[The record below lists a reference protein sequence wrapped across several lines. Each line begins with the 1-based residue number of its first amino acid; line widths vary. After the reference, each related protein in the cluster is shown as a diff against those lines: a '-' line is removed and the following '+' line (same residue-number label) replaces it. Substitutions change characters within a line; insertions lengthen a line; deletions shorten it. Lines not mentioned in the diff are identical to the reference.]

1 MMRIAV
7 AEISQETDTFSPI
20 PSVVKDFEKSTLLFG
35 EEFLHKKIS
44 NNVPDGARVFF
55 SDKKDVELL
64 PILVAT
70 CVPSGK
76 LTDEAVEFFR
86 EKLVSGLE
94 DCLPLDGLFL
104 SLHGATVSESIDDV
118 SGYLLAAAREVVGP
132 DVLIVVPLD
141 HHANVTEQIIKS
153 ADVVVGH
160 ETQPHN
166 LFETGK
172 KAATTIYNLLKIM
185 KKRPIKAWVKIPM
198 ITPQDQFL
206 TSKDPMESWFDMAR
220 EMEDLE
226 EVISVSLFPMQP
238 WVDAREAGWAAVV
251 YTRNDEKMALDLA
264 NSLGNHA
271 WEKREEFWVSER
283 INPKSAILRT
293 AEGSEGLIIL
303 SDMGDAVYGGG
314 TGDSTCIL
322 KEILELDT
330 SALTYLPVV
339 DSEAVETAM
348 EIGLCEA
355 TLTIGGKNDPFS
367 QALRIEGKITAIS
380 EGLKLNTQRGM
391 ADLGKTVLFETG
403 NVRIVIM
410 ANRGYAINLPILY
423 THLGLKIEDAK
434 AVVLKTGSNFQY
446 FDSWRK
452 GLIRVDSPGTTQSNL
467 KDFTWK
473 NVPRPL
479 YPLDEMSFWK
489 AEARVSE

>member
-1 MMRIAV
+1 MLRIAV

-20 PSVVKDFEKSTLLFG
+20 PSIVNDFEKSTLLFG
-35 EEFLHKKIS
+35 DDFLHKKIS

-55 SDKKDVELL
+55 SKKKDVELL
-64 PILVAT
+64 PILMAT
-70 CVPSGK
+70 CVASGK
-76 LTDEAVEFFR
+76 LNDEAVDFFR

-104 SLHGATVSESIDDV
+104 SLHGATVSDSIDDV
-118 SGYLLAAAREVVGP
+118 SGYLLAAAREVVGSK
-132 DVLIVVPLD
+132 VLIVVPLD
-141 HHANVTEQIIKS
+141 HHANITELIVKT

-166 LFETGK
+166 LFGTGE
-172 KAATTIYNLLKIM
+172 KAATTIYTLLKN
-185 KKRPIKAWVKIPM
+185 KKLRPIKAWVKIPM

-206 TSKDPMESWFDMAR
+206 TNIDPMKSWFDMAR
-220 EMEDLE
+220 EMEGVE
-226 EVISVSLFPMQP
+226 EVVSVSLFPMQP

-251 YTRNDEKMALDLA
+251 YTRDDAKLALDLA

-283 INPKSAILRT
+283 IDPKSAILRS
-293 AEGSEGLIIL
+293 AEDSEGLIIL

-322 KEILELDT
+322 KELLELDT

-339 DSEAVETAM
+339 DSEAVETAR
-348 EIGLCEA
+348 EIGLREA

-367 QALRIEGKITAIS
+367 QPLRIKGKITAIS
-380 EGLKLNTQRGM
+380 EGLKLNTEIGLD
-391 ADLGKTVLFETG
+391 DLGKTVLFEAG
-403 NVRIVIM
+403 NVRIVLM
-410 ANRGYAINLPILY
+410 ANRGYTINLPVLY

-434 AVVLKTGSNFQY
+434 AIVLKTGSNFQY

-452 GLIRVDSPGTTQSNL
+452 GLIRVNSPGTTQSNL
-467 KDFTWK
+467 KNFTWRR
-473 NVPRPL
+473 VPRPL
-479 YPLDEMSFWK
+479 FPIDEISNWK
-489 AEARVSE
+489 ADARVVE

>member
-1 MMRIAV
+1 MIRLAV
-7 AEISQETDTFSPI
+7 AEISQETDTFNPI
-20 PSVVKDFEKSTLLFG
+20 SSVVSDFENSTLLYG

-44 NNVPDGARVFF
+44 NDVPDGARAFF
-55 SDKKDVELL
+55 SEKKDVELL
-64 PILVAT
+64 PILMAT
-70 CVPSGK
+70 CVAGGK
-76 LTDEAVEFFR
+76 LTDEAVGFFR

-94 DCLPLDGLFL
+94 TCLPLNGLIL
-104 SLHGATVSESIDDV
+104 SLHGATVSDSIDDV

-132 DVLIVVPLD
+132 QVLIVVPLD
-141 HHANVTEQIIKS
+141 HHANVTELIVKS

-172 KAATTIYNLLKIM
+172 KAATTIYNLLKNK
-185 KKRPIKAWVKIPM
+185 KKRPIKAWVKIPL

-206 TSKDPMESWFDMAR
+206 TSKDPMKSWFDMAR

-251 YTRNDEKMALDLA
+251 YTRDDEKLAFNLA

-283 INPKSAILRT
+283 INPKSAIRRT
-293 AEGSEGLIIL
+293 AEDSEGLIIL

-314 TGDSTCIL
+314 TGDSTCLL
-322 KEILELDT
+322 KEIMELDT
-330 SALTYLPVV
+330 PVLTYIPVV
-339 DSEAVETAM
+339 DPEAVETARKK
-348 EIGLCEA
+348 GLCDI

-367 QALRIEGKITAIS
+367 QPLNITGKITAIS
-380 EGLKLNTQRGM
+380 EGLKLNSQRGLT
-391 ADLGKTVLFETG
+391 DLGKTVLFEAG
-403 NVRIVIM
+403 NVRIVLM

-473 NVPRPL
+473 RVPRPL
-479 YPLDEMSFWK
+479 YPLDEMSVWK
-489 AEARVSE
+489 AEAQVLE